1 MSSVNFAIPEP
12 CLIHLT
18 MKVRTATCAG
28 ASRHGCGAGIRCQ
41 DADCRWSLFSMRHRL
56 VGQVIFAVDFRA
68 TLAASGKSPMRLP
81 AGTCTDKSALRH
93 VSGPHGSL
101 AGFGGSCPVHR
112 FKEEALVAN
121 EATSLSNERRSRLT
135 LRISCD
141 HLAIAPITFF
151 VWKSEHRHG
160 NIRWAIISK
169 SREAHPYSV
178 WGRPGNEISMM
189 NTAIA
194 FDKHNPSARIALK
207 RTSPLSPVYPSI
219 LASVTTS
226 RPVVTIPPDHEGASG
241 SRPM

>member
-1 MSSVNFAIPEP
+1 
-12 CLIHLT
+12 
-18 MKVRTATCAG
+18 
-28 ASRHGCGAGIRCQ
+28 
-41 DADCRWSLFSMRHRL
+41 
-56 VGQVIFAVDFRA
+56 VIA
-68 TLAASGKSPMRLP
+68 
-81 AGTCTDKSALRH
+81 TDKSALRH

-101 AGFGGSCPVHR
+101 AGFGVSCPVHR

-151 VWKSEHRHG
+151 VWKSEHRYG

-194 FDKHNPSARIALK
+194 FDEHNPSARIALK
-207 RTSPLSPVYPSI
+207 RTK
-219 LASVTTS
+219 LAQVERVPNLTCYWVSVHRCLLCTLQS
-226 RPVVTIPPDHEGASG
+226 CHQ
-241 SRPM
+241 